1 MANADVKLIMV
12 TADNH
17 NKFYHMHDN
26 NDGTFTVTWGRV
38 GTDGT
43 KTTYPIKDWSSKY
56 NSKVKKGY
64 QDISKTTTVTKG
76 YKPENDPEI
85 EKLLTHLLA
94 ISRQYVSNQTDIG
107 TLNPATITEVQDLI
121 NSLTNIKTNY
131 TGADAYTDWLKK
143 NKLSDSAQSKERFIK
158 ECADQFNE
166 AVLKIWTIIPRK
178 IKNVRT
184 AVYNPG
190 TQMPRAEDLDKYIS
204 NEQSLLDNIIL
215 QSKATNNADGV
226 NTISQAFGFGF
237 TTATAKE
244 VKMIEDKLKKESD
257 SGSFRVKNVYKVA
270 NPVRDTEFA
279 EYLKTNG
286 LEDCDTNIK
295 LYWHGTG
302 AENVLSIMANGL
314 IIRPANAAYCG
325 SAFGDGIYSAPSPN
339 KSWNYTRRDSDRQ
352 SRWMFVNA
360 VIKGNSFD
368 CTNNYDRINGE
379 IRVCDLDSKKF
390 EKFRKMGYQS
400 VHAHANSASYI
411 RRDEVIVYDKAQVA
425 CRYLVELAD

>member
-1 MANADVKLIMV
+1 MAYNDVKLVMV
-12 TADNH
+12 TENNN
-17 NKFYHMHDN
+17 NKFYNMHDN

-76 YKPENDPEI
+76 YKAEDDPEI
-85 EKLLTHLLA
+85 EKLLNHLLA

-121 NSLTNIKTNY
+121 NTLTTIKNDFT
-131 TGADAYTDWLKK
+131 T
-143 NKLSDSAQSKERFIK
+143 SDSYKDWCKKKGVTDSSQTKASFIK
-158 ECADQFNE
+158 DCADQFNK
-166 AVLKIWTIIPRK
+166 ALLKIWTIIPRK
-178 IKNVRT
+178 IKNVRD
-184 AVYNPG
+184 AVYNP
-190 TQMPRAEDLDKYIS
+190 TQLPKAEDLDKYIS

-215 QSKATNNADGV
+215 QSKATNNADGI
-226 NTISQAFGFGF
+226 NTISQAFGFKF
-237 TTATAKE
+237 EKASAKE
-244 VKMIEDKLKKESD
+244 VKMIEEKLKKESD
-257 SGSFRVKNVYKVA
+257 SGSFKVKNLYKVA
-270 NPVRDTEFA
+270 NPVREEEFV
-279 EYLKTNG
+279 EYLKAAG

-379 IRVCDLDSKKF
+379 TRVCDLDGKKF
-390 EKFRKMGYQS
+390 EKFKKMGYQS
-400 VHAHANSASYI
+400 VHAHANSSSYI